1 MKQVSIFVD
10 DEKVN
15 QFIELVN
22 NITYIKKFIVV
33 DTNSCLNENID
44 NIKQGFKELNLIKK
58 GKLKSKSV
66 KDFLNE
72 ISS

>member
-22 NITYIKKFIVV
+22 NITYVKKFIVV
-33 DTNSCLNENID
+33 DTNTC
-44 NIKQGFKELNLIKK
+44 IK
-58 GKLKSKSV
+58 
-66 KDFLNE
+66 
-72 ISS
+72 